1 MPTHN
6 SDQMLLECCLGK
18 HFSHFMEKE
27 EEKKAQ
33 YVFGQQALSASFA
46 ELVQTDLWAV

>member
-27 EEKKAQ
+27 EKEKKQ
-33 YVFGQQALSASFA
+33 YTYIGYSKLLASVVCFT
-46 ELVQTDLWAV
+46 ELV

>member
-27 EEKKAQ
+27 EEKKHSMYLESKLLAP
-33 YVFGQQALSASFA
+33 L
-46 ELVQTDLWAV
+46 LLN